1 MLVCRWSWVCIREV
15 GISLSERGH
24 ICLLGF
30 ISRCVL
36 LPREHLSNSL
46 VECGYKDC
54 SAIRYTS
61 DTRLVNFKLQSM
73 KLEQWSSRDD
83 RIEFIALGPTLIYS
97 FWCKCNILWVPQVW
111 HISAGMIRSW
121 SCSSQL
127 WSKERRAQPR
137 HRCRAPGKL
146 SKRILDI
153 HLALSVGKHLTP
165 LSSRSAFSVILRGQ
179 KIILQQNGTLQLGA
193 SAFLLTFG
201 QMTIAMACTLW
212 ATG

>member
-1 MLVCRWSWVCIREV
+1 M

-97 FWCKCNILWVPQVW
+97 FWCKCNIL
-111 HISAGMIRSW
+111 
-121 SCSSQL
+121 
-127 WSKERRAQPR
+127 
-137 HRCRAPGKL
+137 
-146 SKRILDI
+146 
-153 HLALSVGKHLTP
+153 
-165 LSSRSAFSVILRGQ
+165 
-179 KIILQQNGTLQLGA
+179 
-193 SAFLLTFG
+193 
-201 QMTIAMACTLW
+201 
-212 ATG
+212 